1 MTNCSWVHCKTLES
15 NFSIIFRLHLLLTA
29 HHLLI
34 SRHLTAKL
42 TALCWDLGCF
52 GTVLGPPWAI
62 WGPHEPILDSND
74 FIWTKKTTLIQRLD
88 ILCAFLY
95 IHSVFSREYLSW
107 KLNRTAFNIIIIKQ
121 TTVLFKFIKI
131 LTVHSFLSSCLCRNV
146 PLLTGTPLKPTHPW
160 HPNHGTTSFQSVS
173 YNNYT
178 PSMGHNN
185 IWCIDQVTH
194 MVMACPAILV
204 CSKLKPG
211 MAKKRGGGRLDPC
224 QDFLVDST

>member
-34 SRHLTAKL
+34 SRHITAKL

-95 IHSVFSREYLSW
+95 IHSVFLREYLSW
-107 KLNRTAFNIIIIKQ
+107 IGQPLISSLSNKQLFSLNSLKFWLS
-121 TTVLFKFIKI
+121 TVFQAR
-131 LTVHSFLSSCLCRNV
+131 VYAEMFL
-146 PLLTGTPLKPTHPW
+146 
-160 HPNHGTTSFQSVS
+160 
-173 YNNYT
+173 Y
-178 PSMGHNN
+178 
-185 IWCIDQVTH
+185 
-194 MVMACPAILV
+194 
-204 CSKLKPG
+204 
-211 MAKKRGGGRLDPC
+211 
-224 QDFLVDST
+224 